1 MDFWD
6 IVLIII
12 KFAGAVVVF
21 IYGMKLMSEGLQKVA
36 GGKMRSFMGQMNNL
50 ATGEQRA
57 SSPALPNQSGATKR
71 YNPLRGIVT
80 GTAVTAAIQ
89 SSTATTVMVVSFVNS
104 GLLTLAGAI
113 AVIMGANIGTTITS
127 WLILL
132 GISCSAEKFLL
143 PLIIFAI
150 ASPLSLMKGDK
161 VKSVSEFIIGFGILM
176 MGLQF
181 LQDTIPDI
189 CQHTAI
195 LDAMHSWS
203 NWGFGAIPLFIVV
216 GAILTM
222 IIQASSAVMAITLIM
237 TANGWIGFDIAVA
250 ITIGQ
255 NIGTTLTANNAARVA
270 NTAGK
275 KAARAH
281 FVFNMVGAILTLIVF
296 YPILNLITY
305 FTELVSGSPAS
316 FNYLL
321 LPVAIMPLAITIFH
335 TFFNVIN
342 TVILS
347 FFIPQFIKIVNWMVP
362 ASSEDNEDEFRLR
375 FISGGF
381 TNTAELNIQAAQK
394 EIESFSKR
402 VLHMFTFLPSL
413 RTAKDDDEFN
423 KIVGRI
429 EKYEAITDRMEME
442 ISQYL
447 TKTAAGDLSQEGS
460 RRVSSMLRIVDN
472 LESIGDTI
480 FQIAMSRKNKRETA
494 VHFDQGLNDN
504 LSHMTDLVQQA
515 LDVMDR
521 NLNTEYGH
529 IDLDAAYEAEHAI
542 NHYRDVLR
550 SRHLDALKLGVY
562 NFAVGNAYSSLY
574 ALYEKLGDYIINV
587 SEAIDNSV
595 KAAETLGENA
605 PNKE

>member
-1 MDFWD
+1 MNFWD
-6 IVLIII
+6 IILIII

-36 GGKMRSFMGQMNNL
+36 GGKMRSVMGNMTN
-50 ATGEQRA
+50 
-57 SSPALPNQSGATKR
+57 SPF
-71 YNPLRGIVT
+71 RGIVT
-80 GTAVTAAIQ
+80 GAAVTAAVQ

-132 GISCSAEKFLL
+132 GISVSTPNFLV

-150 ASPLSLMKGDK
+150 AAPLTLLKGDK
-161 VKSVSEFIIGFGILM
+161 TKSISEFVIGFGILM
-176 MGLQF
+176 VGLQF
-181 LQDTIPDI
+181 LQGTMPDLV
-189 CQHTAI
+189 HNTAI
-195 LDAMHSWS
+195 LETVRLWS
-203 NWGFGAIPLFIVV
+203 GWGFWSILIFIAV
-216 GAILTM
+216 GIILTVLF
-222 IIQASSAVMAITLIM
+222 QASAAVMAITLIT

-250 ITIGQ
+250 IIIGQ
-255 NIGTTLTANNAARVA
+255 NIGTTLTANIAARVA

-281 FVFNMVGAILTLIVF
+281 FVFNIFGALLTLIAF
-296 YPILNLITY
+296 YPILHLIAY
-305 FTELVSGSPAS
+305 LTELGSGLPAA
-316 FNYLL
+316 FDYRL
-321 LPVAIMPLAITIFH
+321 LPIAVMPLAITIFH

-347 FFIPQFIKIVNWMVP
+347 FFIPQFIQIVDWMVP
-362 ASSEDNEDEFRLR
+362 ASSEDSEDEFRLR

-381 TNTAELNIQAAQK
+381 TNTAELNIQAAQN

-402 VLHMFTFLPSL
+402 ILRMFTFLPPL

-423 KIVGRI
+423 KTLARI
-429 EKYEAITDRMEME
+429 EKYESISDRMEME
-442 ISQYL
+442 IAQFL

-460 RRVSSMLRIVDN
+460 RRISSMLRIVDN

-480 FQIAMSRKNKRETA
+480 FQIAMTRKNKRETA

-504 LSHMTDLVQQA
+504 LSHMTGLVQHA
-515 LDVMDR
+515 LDVMDH
-521 NLNTEYGH
+521 NLNSEYHH
-529 IDLDAAYEAEHAI
+529 IDLDAAYDAEHAI
-542 NHYRDVLR
+542 NRYRDVLR

-595 KAAETLGENA
+595 KAAETLGENT
-605 PNKE
+605 PS